1 MKISEQ
7 SLRCNGSGPVMGSE
21 KLLKDQGKSENLTS
35 RVFWFSGQF
44 QDVFRDQVKDK
55 NPYKSFSILGF
66 APPGPKVFRDSGV
79 ADTPLTP
86 TERNSQTR
94 KIHLLDAAY
103 LHRKKPLLWNVAAGR
118 TK

>member
-1 MKISEQ
+1 M
-7 SLRCNGSGPVMGSE
+7 
-21 KLLKDQGKSENLTS
+21 
-35 RVFWFSGQF
+35 
-44 QDVFRDQVKDK
+44 
-55 NPYKSFSILGF
+55 
-66 APPGPKVFRDSGV
+66 

>member
-1 MKISEQ
+1 MKTSEQ
-7 SLRCNGSGPVMGSE
+7 SLRCNGSGPVRRSE

-66 APPGPKVFRDSGV
+66 APPWSEGFQRFRGGRH
-79 ADTPLTP
+79 PP
-86 TERNSQTR
+86 HPYR
-94 KIHLLDAAY
+94 AATV
-103 LHRKKPLLWNVAAGR
+103 RPEKFAF
-118 TK
+118 

>member
-1 MKISEQ
+1 MKTSEQ
-7 SLRCNGSGPVMGSE
+7 SLRCNGSGPVRRSE

-55 NPYKSFSILGF
+55 NPYKSFSLLGSTL
-66 APPGPKVFRDSGV
+66 PGPKVFRDSGV

-86 TERNSQTR
+86 TERQQSDPKNSRSKSCVMREEKT
-94 KIHLLDAAY
+94 
-103 LHRKKPLLWNVAAGR
+103 
-118 TK
+118 

>member
-1 MKISEQ
+1 MKTSEQ
-7 SLRCNGSGPVMGSE
+7 SLRCNGSGPVMRSE
-21 KLLKDQGKSENLTS
+21 KLLKDQGKSENLTPP
-35 RVFWFSGQF
+35 VFWFSGQF
-44 QDVFRDQVKDK
+44 QDVFRDQEKDK
-55 NPYKSFSILGF
+55 NPYKSFSLLGS

-94 KIHLLDAAY
+94 KIRLLDAAY

>member
-7 SLRCNGSGPVMGSE
+7 SLRCNGSGPVRRSE
-21 KLLKDQGKSENLTS
+21 KLLKGQGKSENLTP

-44 QDVFRDQVKDK
+44 QDVFRDQEKDK
-55 NPYKSFSILGF
+55 NPYKSLSLLGS

-86 TERNSQTR
+86 TKRQQSDPKNSR
-94 KIHLLDAAY
+94 SKSCVM
-103 LHRKKPLLWNVAAGR
+103 REEKS
-118 TK
+118 